1 MNYRNRIEG
10 QGEVRRPNIYWHK
23 NRGEWMRSSRKILT
37 KITPETE
44 RWGWLLDVNED
55 LKYDVYLITKDST
68 CADVTYNKTEA
79 VEIVKRF
86 QQLREITMDLKRVLE
101 CNILRWLRGK
111 GGDEIERETIER
123 KSVDVIEEVFD
134 PLLKFLEQTGKRN
147 GRE

>member
-79 VEIVKRF
+79 MEIVKRF
-86 QQLREITMDLKRVLE
+86 
-101 CNILRWLRGK
+101 
-111 GGDEIERETIER
+111 
-123 KSVDVIEEVFD
+123 
-134 PLLKFLEQTGKRN
+134 
-147 GRE
+147 